1 MLFLLNILFLFLLLV
16 SVSSDG
22 SKNTS
27 RLQYAGHRGGDST
40 GRHQFDT
47 RAMATGG
54 FSGGAQNWSIRQGG
68 HHSLDKE
75 THRSGGYRGQAVGGG
90 IKARNSV
97 AEDRIPERGWH
108 QHPPRGPSG
117 FDKIKPRAPSGDA
130 VQRVVERSPRP
141 GGSDY
146 ESCYLKKKEGKGWL
160 YFLPG
165 MEVLYWGIG
174 GMAIAFLIQVHAMV
188 RKELRDEVT
197 ALEKE
202 CIRLQRDCKKL
213 QLEIDILK
221 EADVKTQLKRMA
233 QFVSLQEIHR
243 ASTRLLAREQE
254 EQHAKALAER
264 AKLRKANKTPSA
276 PQPAPLENAQVKNL
290 LSALKKVSADL
301 PPEVQAAMQK
311 MHGDDDKQLT
321 KQLHSAVSQLGN
333 SKKALAD
340 LSAARSNLHS
350 SWNTFLESA
359 ITRWVRYSEEFTQ
372 QDKDLAAQIEKAK
385 ETMKACKEHF
395 KSLQA
400 LEGPPS
406 SAPAEVISDEED
418 SALPSKVDV
427 HMQQMQD
434 SLKLLKGEMEEELRG
449 AKRQRVEEEGPG
461 TTGEAGSTASLCG
474 QGGK

>member
-1 MLFLLNILFLFLLLV
+1 MNLSLDKLHSLAL
-16 SVSSDG
+16 
-22 SKNTS
+22 
-27 RLQYAGHRGGDST
+27 RLQ
-40 GRHQFDT
+40 
-47 RAMATGG
+47 
-54 FSGGAQNWSIRQGG
+54 G
-68 HHSLDKE
+68 HHSVDHRFLARIGRSFPTMADYKE
-75 THRSGGYRGQAVGGG
+75 SWKCKTCKKVAKASAHYCAHCGNHWSSIWDPSFSQAGSHGSYANASSTPRSPRSSRSQWPELPARSPSRRQRQKAGRTAPKGEGKGKSKKDSGKGGNASSGRPPNGQAV
-90 IKARNSV
+90 SV
-97 AEDRIPERGWH
+97 PQLQAEIPWA
-108 QHPPRGPSG
+108 PPA
-117 FDKIKPRAPSGDA
+117 AP
-130 VQRVVERSPRP
+130 
-141 GGSDY
+141 
-146 ESCYLKKKEGKGWL
+146 
-160 YFLPG
+160 
-165 MEVLYWGIG
+165 
-174 GMAIAFLIQVHAMV
+174 
-188 RKELRDEVT
+188 T
-197 ALEKE
+197 AP
-202 CIRLQRDCKKL
+202 
-213 QLEIDILK
+213 
-221 EADVKTQLKRMA
+221 
-233 QFVSLQEIHR
+233 
-243 ASTRLLAREQE
+243 
-254 EQHAKALAER
+254 AL
-264 AKLRKANKTPSA
+264 PSA

-359 ITRWVRYSEEFTQ
+359 ITRWVRYSEDFTQ

-434 SLKLLKGEMEEELRG
+434 SLKLLKGGMEEELRG
-449 AKRQRVEEEGPG
+449 AKRQRVEEEGLG
-461 TTGEAGSTASLCG
+461 VTGEAGPTASLCG